1 MKALTSL
8 LERISASLGRDTV
21 AKDSVIGCM
30 QEILGFTLPAKDVF
44 INGSTLEITASP
56 VKKSAIRLEEDR
68 ILRELKSR
76 HNISIAR
83 IFYK

>member
-21 AKDSVIGCM
+21 AKDGVVSCM
-30 QEILGFTLPAKDVF
+30 QEVLGFTLPPKDIF
-44 INGSTLEITASP
+44 INGNTLEITASP
-56 VKKSAIRLEEDR
+56 VKKSAIKLEEDR
-68 ILRELKSR
+68 LLRELNSR
-76 HNISIAR
+76 HNLSLAR